1 MRTIIYGVKPSGN
14 QTAEGLEQ
22 VAQYVMDNHPEHTA
36 GAQVLKT
43 KTYVDDT
50 SDSTDSAI
58 ELDKIIA
65 GVKFTLDLAGMSVK
79 SFVKSSAVPE
89 DTVSNDG
96 THVSY
101 LGYRWAPLADT
112 LSLDVKPLSFGKT
125 KRGKR
130 PPPVEGSLEEAL
142 LHSFTK
148 RTLLSQVASNF
159 DLLGLCTPVTAKF
172 KADYHDL
179 LSYATGWDD
188 GLPTKLLPT

>member
-1 MRTIIYGVKPSGN
+1 
-14 QTAEGLEQ
+14 
-22 VAQYVMDNHPEHTA
+22 
-36 GAQVLKT
+36 
-43 KTYVDDT
+43 
-50 SDSTDSAI
+50 
-58 ELDKIIA
+58 
-65 GVKFTLDLAGMSVK
+65 MSVK

-142 LHSFTK
+142 LHNFTK
-148 RTLLSQVASNF
+148 RTILSQVASNF

-188 GLPTKLLPT
+188 GLPTKLLPTWVTNIETMQQLASVSCPRSVIPANSEPKVDLLVSVDASQNMAIVCVHVR